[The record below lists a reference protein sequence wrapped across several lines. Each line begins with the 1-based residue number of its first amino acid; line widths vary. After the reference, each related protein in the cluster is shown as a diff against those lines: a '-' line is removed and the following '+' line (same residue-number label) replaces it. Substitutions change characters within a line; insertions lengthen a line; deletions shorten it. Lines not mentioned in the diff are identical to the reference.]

1 MRSVDKKKR
10 IPGVPKREFTTQV
23 LGWDMKEVGSSPICG
38 YNQKS
43 SLTRDSSLVLSFG
56 NKHRA

>member
-1 MRSVDKKKR
+1 MRSVDKKKDTR
-10 IPGVPKREFTTQV
+10 DPQKGIHYTG

-38 YNQKS
+38 CNQKS
-43 SLTRDSSLVLSFG
+43 PLTRNSSLVLSFG